1 MEQIQPYQIVG
12 GGGGGSGA
20 QVETKFISLNGASNT
35 SDQTTAAFG
44 FVIGQVMI
52 EVTGASDDATNVYA
66 VLWVNM
72 RSFSGS
78 KTGDVTNR
86 IARGISGTAVCH
98 CNVDRTTSGTV
109 LVISAIDEGTDFR
122 SDGTSVISLLVRD
135 WPNPGRIRITAWE
148 DTQS

>member
-12 GGGGGSGA
+12 GGGGSGA
-20 QVETKFISLNGASNT
+20 QVETKFINLGGGSGT

-52 EVTGASDDATNVYA
+52 EVTSGSDDATDVFA

-72 RSFSGS
+72 RSFSGT
-78 KTGDVTNR
+78 KTGNVTNR

-98 CNVDRTTSGTV
+98 CAVDRTTSGTV

-122 SDGTSVISLLVRD
+122 SDGTAVASLLVRN
-135 WPNPGRIRITAWE
+135 WPNPGRLRITAWE